1 MYTKTAVIMNE
12 TGLHARP
19 AGEFAQ
25 AAKQFACKI
34 TVKNISAGGSEV
46 NGKSLVRIMGEEF
59 SKGSEMEIA
68 ADGADEKKAVEAL
81 VSLVASGFGE
91 PV

>member
-1 MYTKTAVIMNE
+1 MYTKTAVVVNE

-34 TVKNISAGGSEV
+34 TVKNISAGGSGV

-59 SKGSEMEIA
+59 SKGSEMEIS
-68 ADGADEKKAVEAL
+68 ADGEDEQKAAETLA
-81 VSLVASGFGE
+81 SLVASGLGE